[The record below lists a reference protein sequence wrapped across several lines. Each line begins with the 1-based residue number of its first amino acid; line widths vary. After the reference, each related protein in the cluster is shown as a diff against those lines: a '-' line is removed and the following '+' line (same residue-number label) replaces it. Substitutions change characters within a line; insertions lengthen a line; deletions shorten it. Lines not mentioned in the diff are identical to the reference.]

1 MLLAGKRLY
10 AFALAVVALL
20 CLLAPAALAANK
32 PLVVTFDPV
41 VADSGVTLKGSVL
54 GDDGARVTE
63 SGFYYGVSRTNLESR
78 AAANLPYEL
87 ETVVKDLEPS
97 TTYYVQAFAKSA
109 GGEGLGEVVS
119 FKTPDKIAG
128 ISEADTWADR
138 IKAEYGISIFYKTFR
153 TEWNNLLTYK
163 PVEKEADAVAGMK
176 MIYEGLSRYPK
187 GFFAKIKLQYIALA
201 TEIKP
206 KDPPKGTNL
215 SVGSTNGNIHQTS
228 LVLLV
233 TVKEAVLHHELFHAF
248 EKAFDLRFGSWD
260 RANVRTKLYEDDN
273 MTKSYDLLLPGFLS
287 RYAMIESG
295 EDRAELFMYLMSDSL
310 REQLL
315 DTAAHD
321 SYLRDKIKRIT
332 SVLEKNLGK
341 LAEGAKWSASAEAA
355 LRAAPKKLGTVYA
368 SSGAKLYDAPDS
380 QAFSP
385 AKEAPPGAQLDI
397 VQSGSRWYKVL
408 LDGQPYYI
416 PASSVTTTRPDA

>member
-128 ISEADTWADR
+128 ISEADTWADKL
-138 IKAEYGISIFYKTFR
+138 KADFGIQIYYKVKR
-153 TEWNNLLTYK
+153 TEWNHLLTYK
-163 PVEKEADAVAGMK
+163 LVEREADAVAGMK
-176 MIYEGLSRYPK
+176 MIYEGLSKYPK
-187 GFFAKIKLQYIALA
+187 GFISKLKLKYIALA
-201 TEIKP
+201 SEIKP
-206 KDPPKGTNL
+206 K
-215 SVGSTNGNIHQTS
+215 NGENTMGVAYGNVYQTS
-228 LVLLV
+228 LLILA
-233 TVKEAVLHHELFHAF
+233 TTKESVLHHELFHTF
-248 EKAFDLRFGSWD
+248 EYAFDLRFGDWD
-260 RANVRTKLYEDDN
+260 KANVQPKLYDEDL
-273 MTKSYDLLLPGFLS
+273 TKGYDMLLPGFIT
-287 RYAMIESG
+287 RYAMTTPR
-295 EDRAELFMYLMSDSL
+295 EDRADLFMYLMSDSL